1 MRYIHNILTGRDN
14 STFSLTKLIATL
26 AALAMIYNF
35 IRAVS
40 VDFQGFGIG
49 IAAMIAAL
57 AAKYATEE
65 SP

>member
-1 MRYIHNILTGRDN
+1 MKYIQHILTGRDN
-14 STFSLTKLIATL
+14 ATFSLTKLLAVM
-26 AALAMIYNF
+26 AALAMICNF

-57 AAKYATEE
+57 AAKYATEKI
-65 SP
+65 

>member
-1 MRYIHNILTGRDN
+1 MKYLLHIFTARDN
-14 STFSLTKLIATL
+14 TTFSLTKL
-26 AALAMIYNF
+26 LAMLAGLAMVCNF

-57 AAKYATEE
+57 AAKYATEKV
-65 SP
+65 

>member
-1 MRYIHNILTGRDN
+1 MRYWHNIFTGRDN

-26 AALAMIYNF
+26 AALAMVCNF

-57 AAKYATEE
+57 AAKYATEKE
-65 SP
+65 